1 MGVKKVFKVL
11 LVSKGIRVRKV
22 IKAKKVRKARKVR
35 KVTMVLGSLYNHSKQ
50 AKDIIMAIMYLQNH
64 PTAPVKITIPC
75 GSPKK
80 TLSQKQNHTRT
91 QQVVI
96 GSNSKRHVVKKE
108 NKASVVCVG
117 LQAQLENKE
126 KRVLEACKVCK
137 VQQVCKVC
145 KVQVALMEKMAKKA
159 IREIREIKEIRVL
172 AVLLVKKVTKVQ
184 KDQKVIKVR
193 KGI

>member
-80 TLSQKQNHTRT
+80 TLSQKQNHTMT

-96 GSNSKRHVVKKE
+96 GSNFKRHVVKKE

-117 LQAQLENKE
+117 LQAQLEHKDN
-126 KRVLEACKVCK
+126 RVLEACKVCK
-137 VQQVCKVC
+137 VQQVCKV
-145 KVQVALMEKMAKKA
+145 QVALMEKTVKKA
-159 IREIREIKEIRVL
+159 IRAIKGIREIREIRVL
-172 AVLLVKKVTKVQ
+172 AVRLVKKVTKVQ
-184 KDQKVIKVR
+184 KD
-193 KGI
+193 

>member
-80 TLSQKQNHTRT
+80 TLSQKQNHTMT

-96 GSNSKRHVVKKE
+96 GSNFKRHVVKKE

-117 LQAQLENKE
+117 LQAQLEHKDN
-126 KRVLEACKVCK
+126 RVLEACEVCK
-137 VQQVCKVC
+137 VQQVS
-145 KVQVALMEKMAKKA
+145 KVQVALMEKTVKKA
-159 IREIREIKEIRVL
+159 
-172 AVLLVKKVTKVQ
+172 
-184 KDQKVIKVR
+184 
-193 KGI
+193 